1 MLLNCAAGEDSWKF
15 LGQQR
20 DQTSQSQGKS
30 TLIFLGRTDA
40 KAEATVF
47 CSSDV
52 NSQLTGKSLMLG
64 KIESR
69 KRRGCQRMRRLD
81 GITNTMDMNLGKL
94 REMVR
99 DREASCAAV
108 YGSQRIGHN
117 WVTEQQQC
125 PLQHY
130 LQLTRYGN
138 NPSAHQQRNGWRG
151 YVYTHIYIHTYSG
164 TLHTHTHIH
173 TYNGNITQPW
183 KKMKSCHLQQHE
195 WT

>member
-1 MLLNCAAGEDSWKF
+1 MYFW
-15 LGQQR
+15 
-20 DQTSQSQGKS
+20 
-30 TLIFLGRTDA
+30 
-40 KAEATVF
+40 
-47 CSSDV
+47 SSGV
-52 NSQLTGKSLMLG
+52 NSQLIGKAPDAGKDWGQKEKTVSEDEMTGWHHWCDGDELG
-64 KIESR
+64 QTLGE
-69 KRRGCQRMRRLD
+69 GEGQGGLACCNPWCQR
-81 GITNTMDMNLGKL
+81 
-94 REMVR
+94 V
-99 DREASCAAV
+99 
-108 YGSQRIGHN
+108 GHN